1 LRFGADYREDAGIDA
16 STPLEQAYPLLFLC
30 SDAAVAVNGIT
41 LITDE
46 GYMSSG
52 LTSSYEPAHG
62 AAMFLM
68 GRL

>member
-1 LRFGADYREDAGIDA
+1 VQP
-16 STPLEQAYPLLFLC
+16 STPLDQAYPLLFLC

-41 LITDE
+41 MITDL

-52 LTSSYEPAHG
+52 MSGSFPDATEIADL
-62 AAMFLM
+62 LL